1 MSEEIKKETEKTAD
15 ETVKETAVNAA
26 ATEKK
31 DDDKSQKENKLE
43 ILVAI
48 FLGITALLTAWAT
61 WIGSLHGGNQ
71 ATNYTKSNN
80 LAAEGNSEY
89 NSGLQDYLSDL
100 MAWNEIVGFNF
111 DIEIANLNGKTEE
124 AELIATKLDIYTKQ
138 NCNDILKEGL
148 EWFDTTDDAE
158 SPFEKPGL
166 VDQYFENAN
175 ALLSESQDLLEEGQK
190 DNANGDS
197 YNLVNV
203 IYSVVLFMLGIIGI
217 FKRLPNRTVVFGI
230 AVFFLVLA
238 TIYMITIP
246 MPTNFSFSSFFSH

>member
-1 MSEEIKKETEKTAD
+1 MSEEIKNETEKT
-15 ETVKETAVNAA
+15 TTVNAET
-26 ATEKK
+26 TEKK
-31 DDDKSQKENKLE
+31 DDAKNQKENKLE

-80 LAAEGNSEY
+80 MASEGNSEY
-89 NSGLQDYLSDL
+89 NAGMQMYLSDIL
-100 MAWNEIVGFNF
+100 AWNTMSEYLYEL
-111 DIEIANLNGKTEE
+111 EIAKAKGDNIS
-124 AELIATKLDIYTKQ
+124 AELIQEKLDVYSEQ
-138 NCNDILKEGL
+138 NFSEILEEAYNKM
-148 EWFDTTDDAE
+148 TDE
-158 SPFEKPGL
+158 MYSPFEVEGTTDK
-166 VDQYFENAN
+166 YFVTAN
-175 ALLSESQDLLEEGQK
+175 EMLAESQALLEEGQK

-203 IYSVVLFMLGIIGI
+203 IYSIVLFMLGIIGI

-238 TIYMITIP
+238 TIYMCTIP
-246 MPTNFSFSSFFSH
+246 MPTGFSFSSFFSH